1 MRSAAIWRLWGPDP
15 EPAVA
20 GAPGAEQR
28 AAGRRKDIA
37 MPTEVSGLNRVLHA
51 ALAAGLAA
59 AVIEML
65 FVLPIQAMLG
75 ASPMVVFQS
84 IASGALGQAAFSGG
98 LATAALGAGVHL
110 LISLVA
116 GGIYVVAA
124 DRWPWLL
131 RRPFSGGILFGLAV
145 YVVMNFGVIPLSR
158 IGFNLPKSPEL
169 LALSLSIHLFAFGL
183 PIGLVARA
191 MLTRR

>member
-1 MRSAAIWRLWGPDP
+1 
-15 EPAVA
+15 
-20 GAPGAEQR
+20 
-28 AAGRRKDIA
+28 
-37 MPTEVSGLNRVLHA
+37 MPTELSGSNRVLLT

-59 AVIEML
+59 AVVEMV

-75 ASPMVVFQS
+75 ASPVVVFQS
-84 IASGALGQAAFSGG
+84 IASGALGKAAFSGG
-98 LATAALGAGVHL
+98 LASAALGVGVHL
-110 LISLVA
+110 LVSLVA
-116 GGIYVVAA
+116 AAVYVFTA
-124 DRWPWLL
+124 DRWPALL

-145 YVVMNFGVIPLSR
+145 YVVMNFGVVPLSR
-158 IGFNLPKSPEL
+158 IGFHLPKSPEL

>member
-1 MRSAAIWRLWGPDP
+1 
-15 EPAVA
+15 
-20 GAPGAEQR
+20 
-28 AAGRRKDIA
+28 
-37 MPTEVSGLNRVLHA
+37 MPTEVSGPNRVLRA
-51 ALAAGLAA
+51 ALAAGFVA
-59 AVIEML
+59 AVVEML

-84 IASGALGQAAFSGG
+84 IASGALGKAALSGG

-116 GGIYVVAA
+116 GGVYVVAA

-158 IGFNLPKSPEL
+158 IGFSLPKSPEL